1 MKHNSIINYKNFI
14 FATRDSGYKNF
25 SSAVAE
31 IVDNSV
37 EAHATI
43 IDIHIIEDETD
54 KKVIIS
60 DNGIGMDINVLH
72 VAFQFGGTTR
82 HNSRSG
88 AGRYGMGL
96 PNSSLS
102 QSKRF
107 DVYTRQ
113 KNSEMLSSYLDI
125 DDIKDDQK
133 YSLRQPII
141 YKCDDTFVNRFIKYP
156 HGTIVIWSRCD
167 RLENK
172 KLFVLIRELKTEL
185 GRIFRKKIK
194 QGLKIRIND
203 ENIEP
208 FDPLFLDY
216 GIDDVKAKQVG
227 DTLLYPITV
236 ASKEEPS
243 IVKVRFSEFPVNKW
257 SILSNKEK
265 RKYKI
270 TQRAGC
276 TVLRADREIDY
287 GWFFM
292 GDKRKENYDDWWR
305 CEISFEPELDELFGV
320 THTKQ
325 VINPTEFIKEPLIKD
340 IEGIARMLNRKV
352 RDKFLGL
359 KTQVSAM
366 VKVSDRNDYLIEK
379 PKLNNI
385 RISEEIVKNVYRRK
399 SSFATVKYKLS
410 YEDLSTEHLFLTAY
424 DNKELAI
431 KINKEHLFCTKVL
444 GKLKNKSFADTKFLI
459 ELIIASMSR
468 MYVNMK
474 TKKQREEILKY
485 NKGWSNILTSLLQ

>member
-1 MKHNSIINYKNFI
+1 MKSNSIINYKNFI

-37 EAHATI
+37 EAHAS
-43 IDIHIIEDETD
+43 IIEVHIQEDD
-54 KKVIIS
+54 SGKKVIIT
-60 DNGIGMDINVLH
+60 DNGIGMDKNILH

-82 HNSRSG
+82 HNSRAG

-102 QSKRF
+102 QAKRF

-113 KNSEMLSSYLDI
+113 KNTDMLTSYLDI
-125 DDIKDDQK
+125 DDIKDDEK
-133 YSLRQPII
+133 YNLRQPKV
-141 YKCDDTFVNRFIKYP
+141 YKCENSFVNKYITHS
-156 HGTIVIWSRCD
+156 HGTIVMWSSCD

-172 KLFVLIRELKTEL
+172 KIFVLIRELKTEL

-194 QGLKIRIND
+194 QGVKIKINN
-203 ENIEP
+203 EIIEP

-216 GIDDVKAKQVG
+216 GINNIYAEQVG
-227 DTLLYPITV
+227 DTLYYPISV
-236 ASKEEPS
+236 AGKDTPS
-243 IVKVRFSEFPVNKW
+243 IVEVNFSEFPVNIW

-265 RKYKI
+265 RRHKI

-276 TVLRADREIDY
+276 TVLRAGREIDY

-292 GDKRKENYDDWWR
+292 GGKRKENYDDWWR

-325 VINPTEFIKEPLIKD
+325 IINPVEFIKEAITPD
-340 IEGIARMLNRKV
+340 VENIARILNRRV
-352 RDKFLGL
+352 RDKFLVL
-359 KTQVSAM
+359 KAQVNDLDKI
-366 VKVSDRNDYLIEK
+366 VNKNDYLIEK
-379 PKLNNI
+379 PRLNNV
-385 RISEEIVKNVYRRK
+385 RISEEILRSLYNRK
-399 SSFATVKYKLS
+399 STFTSVKYKLN
-410 YEDLSTEHLFLTAY
+410 YEELVTEHLFLIEY
-424 DNKELAI
+424 KNKELAI

-444 GKLKNKSFADTKFLI
+444 NKLRNKSLMDTKFLI
-459 ELIIASMSR
+459 ELLIASMSR
-468 MYVNMK
+468 MYVNLK

-485 NKGWSNILTSLLQ
+485 NQGWSNILTSLLQ

>member
-1 MKHNSIINYKNFI
+1 MKPNSIINYKNFI

-43 IDIHIIEDETD
+43 INIHIIEDESG

-60 DNGIGMDINVLH
+60 DNGIGMNKNILH
-72 VAFQFGGTTR
+72 LAFQFGGTTR
-82 HNSRSG
+82 HNSRTG

-102 QSKRF
+102 QAKRF
-107 DVYTRQ
+107 DVYSRQ
-113 KNSEMLSSYLDI
+113 KDTEMLSSYLDI

-133 YSLRQPII
+133 YNLRQPRVYNYENI
-141 YKCDDTFVNRFIKYP
+141 FVNRFFNHP

-172 KLFVLIRELKTEL
+172 KVFVLIRELKSEL

-194 QGLKIRIND
+194 QGLKIRINN
-203 ENIEP
+203 EIIVP

-216 GIDDVKAKQVG
+216 GIDGIKAKQVG
-227 DTLLYPITV
+227 DILQYPIAV
-236 ASKEEPS
+236 PGKDELS
-243 IVKVRFSEFPVNKW
+243 IIEVKFSEFPVHEW

-265 RKYKI
+265 RKHKI

-276 TVLRADREIDY
+276 TVLRAGREIDY

-292 GDKRKENYDDWWR
+292 GGKRKENYDDWWR

-325 VINPTEFIKEPLIKD
+325 VINPTEFIKEPLVQD
-340 IEGIARMLNRKV
+340 FENIARMLNRKV
-352 RDKFLGL
+352 RDKFLEL
-359 KTQVSAM
+359 KTQTNVLD
-366 VKVSDRNDYLIEK
+366 KVGNRNDYLIEK
-379 PKLNNI
+379 PRFNSIK
-385 RISEEIVKNVYRRK
+385 ISEEILKNLYNKK
-399 SSFATVKYKLS
+399 SSFSSVKYKLS
-410 YEDLSTEHLFLTAY
+410 YEDLTTEHLFLTAY
-424 DNKELAI
+424 ENKELAI

-444 GKLKNKSFADTKFLI
+444 NKLKNKSLIDTRFLI
-459 ELIIASMSR
+459 ELMIASMSR
-468 MYVNMK
+468 MYVNLR

-485 NKGWSNILTSLLQ
+485 NHGWSNILTSLLQ